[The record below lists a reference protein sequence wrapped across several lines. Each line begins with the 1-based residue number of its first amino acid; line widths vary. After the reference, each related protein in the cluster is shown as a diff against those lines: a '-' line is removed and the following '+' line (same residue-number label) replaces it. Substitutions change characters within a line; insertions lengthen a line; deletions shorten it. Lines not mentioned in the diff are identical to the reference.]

1 VRFVESGKEQIDGT
15 ITDYDHLCLRKYTD
29 EAFAMT
35 RRIPLVAEH
44 RWYGL
49 FMLGLALLTASLT
62 NGILAATIPPSIQ
75 GLRILLIVAACLL
88 PGILGLLITHIFIWP
103 AKYKRIAAADLVDQL
118 PATKD
123 YTLPRVF
130 LVLALVVA
138 LLLVAAEIATVLRV
152 AAGMLAAL
160 MIASAASVSNLVI
173 ARRLQQLEHK
183 QQVVYYGVAL
193 SPSFNS
199 ARRLVVLRT

>member
-88 PGILGLLITHIFIWP
+88 PGILGLLITHIFTV
-103 AKYKRIAAADLVDQL
+103 IASCRSWVRGW
-118 PATKD
+118 T
-123 YTLPRVF
+123 
-130 LVLALVVA
+130 
-138 LLLVAAEIATVLRV
+138 LLLFNDRSSRRRTH
-152 AAGMLAAL
+152 G
-160 MIASAASVSNLVI
+160 
-173 ARRLQQLEHK
+173 RRLDC
-183 QQVVYYGVAL
+183 
-193 SPSFNS
+193 ND
-199 ARRLVVLRT
+199 LRHD